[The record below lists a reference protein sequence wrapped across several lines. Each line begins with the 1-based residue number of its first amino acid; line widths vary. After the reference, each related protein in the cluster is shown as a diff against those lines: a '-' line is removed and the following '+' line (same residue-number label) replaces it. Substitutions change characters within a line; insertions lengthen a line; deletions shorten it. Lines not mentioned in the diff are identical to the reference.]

1 MKKSAN
7 AAMLSQTLDFP
18 ELLLPNT
25 TLCARH
31 DGLDVRKGGDDF
43 YVREF
48 LLPGQIHRRV
58 PAGCVPT
65 SVRQVHRRRL
75 NVTDKSVIDDDP
87 TSYMLG

>member
-31 DGLDVRKGGDDF
+31 DGLDVRKGG
-43 YVREF
+43 RF
-48 LLPGQIHRRV
+48 LRPRI
-58 PAGCVPT
+58 PFAGAD
-65 SVRQVHRRRL
+65 L
-75 NVTDKSVIDDDP
+75 
-87 TSYMLG
+87 